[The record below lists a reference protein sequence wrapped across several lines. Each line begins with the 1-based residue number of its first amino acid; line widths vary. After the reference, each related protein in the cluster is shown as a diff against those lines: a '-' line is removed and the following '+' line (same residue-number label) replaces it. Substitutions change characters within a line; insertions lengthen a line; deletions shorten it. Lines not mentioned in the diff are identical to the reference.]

1 MFCETSEQA
10 YDSKTTGVRVL
21 RRDLSDHGLD
31 RWRVVYMDRSD
42 D

>member
-1 MFCETSEQA
+1 MFRETSERA
-10 YDSKTTGVRVL
+10 YDSKTAAGRVL
-21 RRDLSDHGLD
+21 CRDLSDHGLD